1 MSLTNWFSNKTLDA
15 KVPDVVSPNTAGL
28 ATAGNLLDST
38 IARKAERLKRRE
50 ELYGVVR
57 DAMTRAGILSASYK
71 FKVLS
76 LDPRGGQYL
85 VMMDLANQAAGD
97 TGRLAEIEALIAQN
111 AKIRHEILVTAVY
124 WRVNEYVATG
134 TTTRRHVS
142 ALAPDLKAQV
152 PRHGGVEIDDLMAF
166 KNALAPSAHTGTR
179 VASGEIIKT
188 GRRNPLPA
196 PSSGSASAP
205 EEGEERASPLSN
217 TQYGDLN

>member
-1 MSLTNWFSNKTLDA
+1 M
-15 KVPDVVSPNTAGL
+15 
-28 ATAGNLLDST
+28 LDST

-134 TTTRRHVS
+134 TTTRRLAT
-142 ALAPDLKAQV
+142 ALPPESKVQV
-152 PRHGGVEIDDLMAF
+152 PRQGTVEVNDLMAF
-166 KNALAPSAHTGTR
+166 KNALAPSASAGTR
-179 VASGEIIKT
+179 VAAGEMIKT
-188 GRRNPLPA
+188 GRRNPVPD
-196 PSSGSASAP
+196 PSAGGAKAL
-205 EEGEERASPLSN
+205 EDGEERSSPLSN